1 METIERKGQVI
12 RFERGVAKIRLE
24 QAAGCASC
32 GSRNSCASA
41 EPAGQVV
48 SMPMSGPASG
58 SIAAGDF
65 VSVSMPAATVTS
77 AALVGYVIPPFGLL
91 LGAIFASFI
100 NDSDVA
106 TSLGAV
112 LGFVAGLLLTRW
124 LARFA
129 FGQRLTPSVCRRDAP
144 ATHVPA
150 TPTDSSIHSETLS
163 GR

>member
-32 GSRNSCASA
+32 GSRNSCSSA

-48 SMPMSGPASG
+48 SMPMSGPV
-58 SIAAGDF
+58 AAGEF

-129 FGQRLTPSVCRRDAP
+129 FGQRLTPSVCRSDAP

-150 TPTDSSIHSETLS
+150 TPTDSSNHSETSS